1 MQNWM
6 LRDIYMETFEVV
18 AKLVDHPYTNVRLKV
33 WGSLITWDTTVS
45 SAKLGPKCPNSM
57 TGSKSGCST
66 KVGPEFCQIRA
77 YIP

>member
-33 WGSLITWDTTVS
+33 WGSLISWDTTVS
-45 SAKLGPKCPNSM
+45 SAKLV
-57 TGSKSGCST
+57 SKVIIWPELLVLRST
-66 KVGPEFCQIRA
+66 
-77 YIP
+77 